1 MAETISLVEIKE
13 AISKL
18 EHPEIAATF
27 SKLGMIGDVITQGDG
42 IEIEI
47 RVPFPNIPI
56 KDYLAGMI
64 NTAVKELYPEIPITF
79 NFTVMSEDIRSRFLS
94 KARENWKGEI

>member
-1 MAETISLVEIKE
+1 MAENVSLEEIKKV
-13 AISKL
+13 ISEL
-18 EHPEIAATF
+18 EHPEIAVTF
-27 SKLGMIGDVITQGDG
+27 YDLGMIGDVNGNENG
-42 IEIEI
+42 IEVEI

-64 NTAVKELYPEIPITF
+64 GTAVREIYPDIPVAF
-79 NFTVMSEDIRSRFLS
+79 NFTIMSGEVRDKFLS

>member
-1 MAETISLVEIKE
+1 MPQTISLEKIKE
-13 AISKL
+13 AISRL
-18 EHPEIAATF
+18 EHPEIATTF
-27 SKLGMIGDVITQGDG
+27 SKLGMIGDVNTREDG
-42 IEIEI
+42 IEVEI

-64 NTAVKELYPEIPITF
+64 SSAVKELYPATPVAF
-79 NFTVMSEDIRSRFLS
+79 NFTIMSEDVRGRFLS

>member
-1 MAETISLVEIKE
+1 MPETISLEKIKE
-13 AISKL
+13 AINKL

-27 SKLGMIGDVITQGDG
+27 SKLGMVGDVNTKEDG
-42 IEIEI
+42 IEVEI

-64 NTAVKELYPEIPITF
+64 NTAVKELSPATPVAF
-79 NFTVMSEDIRSRFLS
+79 NFTVMSEDARGRFLS

>member
-1 MAETISLVEIKE
+1 MAHEVSVESVLEIVKK
-13 AISKL
+13 I

-27 SKLGMIGDVITQGDG
+27 YELGMVGDITEEGG
-42 IEIEI
+42 ELSVEI

-64 NTAVKELYPEIPITF
+64 QSALQEEYPDISVSF
-79 NFTVMSEDIRSRFLS
+79 SFTIMSEEVRNQFLAM
-94 KARENWKGEI
+94 ARQQWKGEI

>member
-1 MAETISLVEIKE
+1 MPQTISLEKVKE
-13 AISKL
+13 AINRL

-27 SKLGMIGDVITQGDG
+27 SKLGMIGDVTAKEDG
-42 IEIEI
+42 VEVEI

-64 NTAVKELYPEIPITF
+64 NTAVQELYPATPVAF
-79 NFTVMSEDIRSRFLS
+79 NFTIMSEDARGGFLS

>member
-1 MAETISLVEIKE
+1 MPQTISLEKVKE
-13 AISKL
+13 TINRL

-27 SKLGMIGDVITQGDG
+27 SKLGMIGDVSAKENG
-42 IEIEI
+42 IEVEI

-64 NTAVKELYPEIPITF
+64 SSATKELYPETPVTF
-79 NFTVMSEDIRSRFLS
+79 NFTIMSEDVRGRFLS

>member
-1 MAETISLVEIKE
+1 MASKVSVEGVLEIIKG
-13 AISKL
+13 I

-27 SKLGMIGDVITQGDG
+27 YELGMVGDITGTEDG
-42 IEIEI
+42 ISVEI

-64 NTAVKELYPEIPITF
+64 QSSVGEEYPDVSVSF
-79 NFTVMSEDIRSRFLS
+79 VFTVMSEEIRSQFLAL
-94 KARENWKGEI
+94 ARQQWKGEI